1 MKLPPLDEMQ
11 AHCMKLLW
19 KQRVCNSFNNEK
31 MKPRNN
37 INLNQIN
44 ESSDFEEIKQ
54 GIKRL
59 KTKNSPEI
67 DCI

>member
-1 MKLPPLDEMQ
+1 
-11 AHCMKLLW
+11 
-19 KQRVCNSFNNEK
+19 

-54 GIKRL
+54 RIKRL

>member
-1 MKLPPLDEMQ
+1 
-11 AHCMKLLW
+11 
-19 KQRVCNSFNNEK
+19 